1 MDRTIVRIWLSIGTG
16 DAVRADG
23 PRKTRAAPRPRLTKS
38 GEFPAS
44 PGVRTI
50 ADVAS
55 EDPQT
60 ARGRAETLLDA
71 LAYDELRAIASRIA
85 ATGRWPERD
94 PTSLL
99 HESIANWMKRGDG
112 RRSAD
117 RESVVASMVAVIRN
131 AAIDRA
137 RRRSAANLP
146 ASVDPL
152 LLDEERAHLPDA
164 ADRETLEALAAVVD
178 ELRSRAP
185 RAAIAL
191 ELRIH
196 GGLELEDVAKATA
209 VSLAQAKRDIA
220 AAKAFVRHRL
230 AADRK

>member
-1 MDRTIVRIWLSIGTG
+1 MILRIWISNVTLV
-16 DAVRADG
+16 AVRADR
-23 PRKTRAAPRPRLTKS
+23 PRKTRAGPGRWLANS

-44 PGVRTI
+44 AWIRTI
-50 ADVAS
+50 ARVAS
-55 EDPQT
+55 EDPRS
-60 ARGRAETLLDA
+60 AKGRADGLLDA

-99 HESIANWMKRGDG
+99 HESIANWMKRGEEKTG
-112 RRSAD
+112 AD
-117 RESVVASMVAVIRN
+117 RESLVASMVAVIRN

-146 ASVDPL
+146 VPMDPA
-152 LLDEERAHLPDA
+152 LLDEEQGRLMETVE
-164 ADRETLEALAAVVD
+164 RESLEKLAAVVD
-178 ELRSRAP
+178 ELRLRAP

-196 GGLELEDVAKATA
+196 GGLGLEDVARATG

-220 AAKAFVRHRL
+220 AAKAFVRLRISG
-230 AADRK
+230 DRE